1 MTKEDQIKIN
11 SLKIEDDTP
20 YVPRKESHGKLTHLS
35 ITDLKKKKPEVI
47 VKKPKTKT
55 VSDVLY
61 IVLRFLNSIPKFF
74 ASFLNAGGKSIYY
87 AIIGTMIS
95 FIFALLLFPENPGIF
110 AVFFATLFIAPFVI
124 NETNLN
130 ALLVGR
136 TRRVEKN
143 GVTLV
148 NFRVKDND
156 NFSLEDFYEENK
168 RLLSIYFFFFIGIM
182 LVVTSLIAFI
192 PVDYSAKLFNNQ
204 GWTESLLPSRE
215 IGFEGV
221 NKWPI
226 FKDILINN
234 LSVIIVC
241 FLVSLVFP
249 LGAALL
255 IVWNA
260 MYWAVSFTQYSLFY
274 SSVYGTGLIYILL
287 PLFLSVGLHTLIE
300 AIAYFFAT
308 MSGNLLAT
316 GIKKEPING
325 DRFFYIFKYC
335 VTLLIFAL
343 IFLLIGTIAEVFV
356 FDFLKNIFFGL
367 F

>member
-1 MTKEDQIKIN
+1 MSDDQIKIHTLET
-11 SLKIEDDTP
+11 SSDEP
-20 YVPRKESHGKLTHLS
+20 YVPRENKHGKITHIS
-35 ITDLKKKKPEVI
+35 VIEEKHKKIKKVI
-47 VKKPKTKT
+47 KKPKTKT
-55 VSDVLY
+55 ISDILF
-61 IVLRFLNSIPKFF
+61 IVLKFLHNIPKFF

-87 AIIGTMIS
+87 GIIGTMVS

-110 AVFFATLFIAPFVI
+110 AVFFATLFIAPFII

-130 ALLVGR
+130 SLLVGR

-148 NFRVKDND
+148 NFRIKDNEK
-156 NFSLEDFYEENK
+156 FSLEDFYEENK
-168 RLLSIYFFFFIGIM
+168 KLLSIHFFFFIGVM

-192 PVDYSAKLFNNQ
+192 PAEYSASLFNNQ
-204 GWTESLLPSRE
+204 GWSETLLPSRE

-221 NKWPI
+221 NKWPV

-234 LSVIIVC
+234 ASVTIVC
-241 FLVSLVFP
+241 FIVSLVFP

-260 MYWAVSFTQYSLFY
+260 MYWAVSFSQYSLFY
-274 SSVYGTGLIYILL
+274 SAAYGTGLVYILL

-300 AIAYFFAT
+300 AIAYFFST
-308 MSGNLLAT
+308 MSGSLLAT
-316 GIKKEPING
+316 GLRKEKIDS

-335 VTLLIFAL
+335 ITLFIFAV
-343 IFLLIGTIAEVFV
+343 IFLIIGSIAEVFL
-356 FDFLKNIFFGL
+356 FDFLKNIFFSL